1 MLFPHGLHY
10 KKNTDVFLK
19 LMQKLESRS
28 LIGFIS
34 CGSNRAVKFDL
45 MNSEY
50 DGRWDLMASHLPV
63 SP

>member
-10 KKNTDVFLK
+10 KKNREILLQ
-19 LMQKLESRS
+19 LMQKSESRS

-34 CGSNRAVKFDL
+34 CGSNRVIKFDL

-50 DGRWDLMASHLPV
+50 DGLWDLVASRLPV